1 MLLTDLV
8 VSMKLLIKCKLWL
21 MALNAFD
28 RSSNIIVLM
37 KLLIKCELWLIV
49 SNAFDRSSGINEPS
63 NQV

>member
-1 MLLTDLV
+1 
-8 VSMKLLIKCKLWL
+8 

-37 KLLIKCELWLIV
+37 KLLIKCELCLIV
-49 SNAFDRSSGINEPS
+49 SNAFDRSSGIKEPS

>member
-1 MLLTDLV
+1 
-8 VSMKLLIKCKLWL
+8 MKLLIKCKLWL

-49 SNAFDRSSGINEPS
+49 SNAFDRSSGIKEPS